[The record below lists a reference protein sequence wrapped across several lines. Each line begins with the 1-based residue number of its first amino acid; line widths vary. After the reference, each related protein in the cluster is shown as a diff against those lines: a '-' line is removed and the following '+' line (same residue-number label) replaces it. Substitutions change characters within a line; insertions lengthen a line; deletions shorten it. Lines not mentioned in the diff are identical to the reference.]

1 MFILYTKG
9 IRYHYIWLYYIR
21 THADGVMTSSLIR
34 PSTSS
39 ADRQTDRRCHLLV
52 SLLKII
58 KRIKTDIFF
67 FFYFFFTIIIT
78 YNNTRAGLRTIA
90 VAVVP
95 HTYLRRQQRTTA
107 TIRRKYYNM
116 FLVTVTDYTK
126 CQSVVRTKWDFNGR
140 GIAL

>member
-9 IRYHYIWLYYIR
+9 IRYHHIWLYYVR

-52 SLLKII
+52 SLLKIM
-58 KRIKTDIFF
+58 KRIKTDI

-107 TIRRKYYNM
+107 TIRCKYYNM
-116 FLVTVTDYTK
+116 FLVMLQTIVTK
-126 CQSVVRTKWDFNGR
+126 WQSVVRTKWYFNYHCS
-140 GIAL
+140 AL